1 MIGDLKYCKKCGQIK
16 PELTKSIDTTTCDV
30 CSTQLEYVPKK
41 YVENKRWREGDGRE
55 ALYNEL
61 VKPSPEFDQ
70 YLFDHREEIRA
81 KNRQECQEWL
91 NYDPNSKKKK
101 SKSNNSSYQPHCPT
115 CGSPNVTKISVT
127 RKAVGASLF
136 GLFSKTARSQFQCS
150 DCGYKW

>member
-1 MIGDLKYCKKCGQIK
+1 MGLTHYCEKCGRIC
-16 PELTKSIDTTTCDV
+16 PTANPVCDV
-30 CSTQLEYVPKK
+30 CNSNMKELPEKYEYNWLNDDVKQ
-41 YVENKRWREGDGRE
+41 EI
-55 ALYNEL
+55 YNTL

-81 KNRQECQEWL
+81 KNRKEFQEWL
-91 NYDPNSKKKK
+91 NYNPNSKKKK

-127 RKAVGASLF
+127 RKAVGAGLF

>member
-1 MIGDLKYCKKCGQIK
+1 MGLTHYCEKCGRIC
-16 PELTKSIDTTTCDV
+16 PTANPVCDV
-30 CSTQLEYVPKK
+30 CTSNMKELPEKYEYNWLNDDVKQ
-41 YVENKRWREGDGRE
+41 EI
-55 ALYNEL
+55 YNTL

-81 KNRQECQEWL
+81 KNRQEFQEWL

-127 RKAVGASLF
+127 RKAVGAGLF

>member
-1 MIGDLKYCKKCGQIK
+1 MGLTHYCEKCGRII
-16 PELTKSIDTTTCDV
+16 PLSDNLIYCDV
-30 CSTQLEYVPKK
+30 CNTELKELPEKYEYNWLNDDVKQ
-41 YVENKRWREGDGRE
+41 EI
-55 ALYNEL
+55 YNTL

-81 KNRQECQEWL
+81 KNRKEFQEWL

-127 RKAVGASLF
+127 RKAVGAGLF